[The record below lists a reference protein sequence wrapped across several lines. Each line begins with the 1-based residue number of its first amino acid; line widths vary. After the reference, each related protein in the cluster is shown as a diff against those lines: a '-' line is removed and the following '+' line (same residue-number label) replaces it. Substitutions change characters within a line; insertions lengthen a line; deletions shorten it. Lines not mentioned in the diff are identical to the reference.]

1 MIHMTCVIWSPLYF
15 DADIELRKTM
25 KLSKS
30 CGHGL
35 CIESQDGTQFCNCAQ
50 NSSRD
55 ASGVC
60 VKSKKPSKITFNS
73 DAHDSCGISFI
84 LKLNEKIDRTKFDQS
99 FGKFSK

>member
-1 MIHMTCVIWSPLYF
+1 MV
-15 DADIELRKTM
+15 

-50 NSSRD
+50 NSSAD

-60 VKSKKPSKITFNS
+60 VKSKKPSKIT
-73 DAHDSCGISFI
+73 
-84 LKLNEKIDRTKFDQS
+84 
-99 FGKFSK
+99 